1 MNFDGSKYK
10 AGDTVIV
17 HRDWNASEVATIDRK
32 TPSGFI
38 VIGRQT
44 FNGNGRLRGATR
56 HFSAWLADPDPETV
70 ELIARRKL
78 VASIDSRV
86 FGRNKGSQ
94 LSGWADLSTDQLQQI
109 AELLR
114 VRPEAKGGE

>member
-44 FNGNGRLRGATR
+44 FNGNGRVRGATR
-56 HFSAWLADPDPETV
+56 HNSSWLADPDPETV

-78 VASIDSRV
+78 IGSIDSSV
-86 FGRNKGSQ
+86 FTRNRTGNI
-94 LSGWADLSTDQLQQI
+94 SGWADLSTDQLQQI
-109 AELLR
+109 ADLLR
-114 VRPEAKGGE
+114 VKPEAKGGE